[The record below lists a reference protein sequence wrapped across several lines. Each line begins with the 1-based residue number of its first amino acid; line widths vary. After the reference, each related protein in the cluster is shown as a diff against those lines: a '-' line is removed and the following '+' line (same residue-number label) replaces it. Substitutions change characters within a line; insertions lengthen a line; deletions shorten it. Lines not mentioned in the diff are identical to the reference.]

1 MTPTVCAILCAA
13 GKGNRAGFEKNK
25 LLVDLNGSPV
35 LRQTLQAFDRECID
49 EIIIAYSPCDKTEIE
64 KLAKDIP
71 RVTLVEGGDTRTQTV
86 YNALQA
92 VKSEIVLIHDGAR
105 PFVSQ
110 KVIENCIES
119 VKKYGSG
126 ICSMPCV
133 DTIAVKGST
142 GEIVRVPDRNLLV
155 RIQTPQGFYT
165 EEIKT
170 AYQKA
175 LHEGKRYA
183 VSYTDKD
190 GEQKDTTVQTRSAA
204 QYTDDS
210 SVYNDFVRFPMLCEG
225 SEENIKL
232 TYPSDF
238 AKFVSPARCGFGI
251 DTHAFGK
258 PQDYIVLAGVKIP
271 SHSGLIAHSDGDVLV
286 HAVMDAMLSAAG
298 LKDIGHYF
306 PDTDEKWRGADSMQM
321 LSEVLSLLQMQGYG
335 IQNLSVAIQAE
346 KPRLAKYIDDMK
358 NNLANVLRVPM
369 SAVGVAAG
377 TNEGLGYVGEGKGIT
392 VNAYVLLRNV

>member
-71 RVTLVEGGDTRTQTV
+71 RVTLIEGGDTRTQTV

-155 RIQTPQGFYT
+155 PKSLTRGQT
-165 EEIKT
+165 
-170 AYQKA
+170 
-175 LHEGKRYA
+175 L
-183 VSYTDKD
+183 
-190 GEQKDTTVQTRSAA
+190 
-204 QYTDDS
+204 
-210 SVYNDFVRFPMLCEG
+210 
-225 SEENIKL
+225 
-232 TYPSDF
+232 
-238 AKFVSPARCGFGI
+238 RC
-251 DTHAFGK
+251 
-258 PQDYIVLAGVKIP
+258 IV
-271 SHSGLIAHSDGDVLV
+271 H
-286 HAVMDAMLSAAG
+286 
-298 LKDIGHYF
+298 
-306 PDTDEKWRGADSMQM
+306 R
-321 LSEVLSLLQMQGYG
+321 
-335 IQNLSVAIQAE
+335 
-346 KPRLAKYIDDMK
+346 
-358 NNLANVLRVPM
+358 
-369 SAVGVAAG
+369 
-377 TNEGLGYVGEGKGIT
+377 
-392 VNAYVLLRNV
+392 